1 MSDAMMSLSLFD
13 GLALVAVLVIGLPHG
28 AFDAA
33 VYALWRGDK
42 PSQTKAQTQMDLL
55 RFLVLYSLCAA
66 VIVLIWLVAPVLS
79 LAIFLAISAFHFGT
93 GDANSKIS
101 FHHHLQIIA
110 HGGLVT
116 LWLPIMHPD
125 EVGLYF
131 AALSGQEAIMIVSL
145 LEAIQWPW
153 LLVVML
159 YGLRAMRDK
168 VMQSRFIELLIMMIA
183 LLYLPVLAGF
193 ALYFCAIHSRRHFY
207 ALYQGLLHNKKGAVW
222 PLALGLT
229 IASWVAGGI
238 GLMMLM
244 RSQDFTISAIQIVFI
259 GLAALTVPHM
269 ILVDGFYH
277 PAKKLTLGEATK
289 SEGQSDD
296 KSQR

>member
-1 MSDAMMSLSLFD
+1 MNDAMMSLSLFD
-13 GLALVAVLVIGLPHG
+13 GVALIAVLVIGLPHG

-42 PSQTKAQTQMDLL
+42 SQQTKTQSQIDLL
-55 RFLVLYSLCAA
+55 RFLTLYSLCAA
-66 VIVLIWLVAPVLS
+66 VIVLIWLIVPLLS
-79 LAIFLAISAFHFGT
+79 LAAFLAISAFHFGT
-93 GDANSKIS
+93 GDANSEHR
-101 FHHHLQIIA
+101 FHRQLQIIA

-131 AALSGQEAIMIVSL
+131 TALSGPEAVMIIAL
-145 LEAIQWPW
+145 IKAMQWPW
-153 LLVVML
+153 LLVIFL
-159 YGLRAMRDK
+159 YGLRAMRDR

-193 ALYFCAIHSRRHFY
+193 ALYFCAVHSRRHFY
-207 ALYQGLLHNKKGAVW
+207 ALYQALIHQKKGSVW

-229 IASWVAGGI
+229 LASWLAGGL
-238 GLMMLM
+238 GLMILM
-244 RSQDFTISAIQIVFI
+244 RAQDFTISAIQIVFI

-277 PAKKLTLGEATK
+277 PAKKAGKGKAIETK
-289 SEGQSDD
+289 GQIDD
-296 KSQR
+296 QS

>member
-13 GLALVAVLVIGLPHG
+13 GLALIAVLVIGLPHG

-42 PSQTKAQTQMDLL
+42 TSQTKAQAQIDLF
-55 RFLVLYSLCAA
+55 RFLALYSLCAV
-66 VIVLIWLVAPVLS
+66 VIVLLWLAAPLLS
-79 LAIFLAISAFHFGT
+79 LGVFLAISAFHFGT
-93 GDANSKIS
+93 GDANSQKP
-101 FHHHLQIIA
+101 FHRHLQIIA

-125 EVGLYF
+125 EVSLYF
-131 AALSGQEAIMIVSL
+131 IALSGQEAVIIVSL
-145 LEAIQWPW
+145 IKAMQWPW
-153 LLVVML
+153 LLVIML
-159 YGLRAMRDK
+159 YGLRAMKDR

-207 ALYQGLLHNKKGAVW
+207 ALYRGLVHRKTGSVW

-229 IASWVAGGI
+229 IASWLAGGL

-244 RSQDFTISAIQIVFI
+244 RSQDFTISAIQIIFI

-277 PAKKLTLGEATK
+277 PAKKHVLSEVAK
-289 SEGQSDD
+289 SEGQSND
-296 KSQR
+296 KS